1 MSSPVAS
8 QSGQGDDTARRTGL
22 MVLAWLWVGLPFAYG
37 VYQLILKVI
46 QLFGG

>member
-1 MSSPVAS
+1 MNRSVV
-8 QSGQGDDTARRTGL
+8 
-22 MVLAWLWVGLPFAYG
+22 MIIAWLWVGLPFAYG